1 MTEKKE
7 PIMILCDSDEEYV
20 RLMGEFLRTHREVPW
35 RVHTYTDPEE
45 ALGEE
50 WRDGVT
56 LLVVAESTYRDR
68 LGSLRPLRT
77 IILNESGLTNWQ
89 EFQNVDK
96 YQDAESVLKSI
107 LEVYM
112 EVAEVR
118 PMRLRKTGK
127 TQFIGMYSPVRRC
140 LQTTFALTLSRQLAD
155 HHRTLYLNFEHYQ
168 AVSEL
173 AADVQARDLADL
185 LYFMTGD
192 REKFRLRLRTV
203 VAHMGALDY
212 VPPMKSGQNL
222 LTVTGEEWIQLMQRI
237 EELGDYDFVVMDL
250 SESMQGL
257 FDVLRS
263 CRCIYTMTREE
274 HAARSKITQYEQLLK
289 LQEYSDVLEKTH
301 NCETSQMRHVP
312 DNVDCYT
319 KGDMAEYVRREIRRL
334 EDQEKGA

>member
-7 PIMILCDSDEEYV
+7 AVMILCDRDEEYT

-35 RVHTYTDPEE
+35 KIHIYNSPEE

-56 LLVVAESTYRDR
+56 ILVAAESTYRDQ

-77 IILNESGLTNWQ
+77 VILNESGLANWQ

-96 YQDAESVLKSI
+96 YQDAESVLKSL

-118 PMRLRKTGK
+118 PMRLPKNGA

-140 LQTTFALTLSRQLAD
+140 LQTTFALTLSRQLAE

-168 AVSEL
+168 SVSEL

-192 REKFRLRLRTV
+192 REKFRLRLHTI
-203 VAHMGALDY
+203 VAHMGTLDY
-212 VPPMKSGQNL
+212 VPPMKAGQNL
-222 LTVTGEEWIQLMQRI
+222 LAVTGEEWMQLMQRI
-237 EELGDYDFVVMDL
+237 EELGEYDFVVMDL

-257 FDVLRS
+257 FDILRS

-274 HAARSKITQYEQLLK
+274 RAARTKLSQYEQLLK
-289 LQEYSDVLEKTH
+289 MQEYTDVLQKTR

-312 DNVDCYT
+312 DHLDCYA
-319 KGDMAEYVRREIRRL
+319 KGDMAEYVRREIRLL
-334 EDQEKGA
+334 ENEGKGA